1 MKSVVVGAEFSL
13 TAGVKVLLESWENM
27 EVIGKPYITTHF
39 LVPLK
44 AENDFKVSI
53 RTEANVV
60 CLCPNCAAKLEYASD
75 KERQEMLM
83 LLYMKH
89 NEQLREMGI
98 DISLMELFKY
108 YGMS

>member
-1 MKSVVVGAEFSL
+1 M
-13 TAGVKVLLESWENM
+13 ESMQGGTGWLAARS
-27 EVIGKPYITTHF
+27 ITI
-39 LVPLK
+39 K
-44 AENDFKVSI
+44 
-53 RTEANVV
+53 ANVV

-108 YGMS
+108 YGMSQEVKGWLDLEKMNLELMKKEC